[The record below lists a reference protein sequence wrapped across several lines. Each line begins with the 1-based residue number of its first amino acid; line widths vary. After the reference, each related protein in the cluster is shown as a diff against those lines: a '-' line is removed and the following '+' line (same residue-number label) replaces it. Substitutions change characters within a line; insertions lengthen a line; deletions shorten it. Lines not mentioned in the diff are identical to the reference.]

1 MKKIKLL
8 IADSGF
14 AEPWFLPLWQEF
26 FDVEIYDHDHEYDA
40 SSLVLTDNRFGEVD
54 RYQQIRQHNYR
65 TVLSY
70 LTDSRVNDT
79 CETING
85 ELVLRARDWMWIQE
99 SVQWRHWNHHVPR
112 APAVP
117 DKFFLLLM
125 NLRRD
130 HRDLLCDAV
139 RPYLDS
145 SLYSYVEKGILLPGD
160 HFIASPFH
168 SGTAN
173 DRLYVP
179 DWYAKTCFSL
189 VSESFV
195 GAELFVSEKIFKPL
209 AYSHPLIVYG
219 TPGTLDY
226 LHELGFETFGHVIDQ
241 SYDLDTDATARL
253 KKIVTVLSDLR
264 REFERTG
271 TVLQDPRTQ
280 QILAHNHARFFD
292 QSGIRDIFYKQVALP
307 IMEFAETS

>member
-1 MKKIKLL
+1 
-8 IADSGF
+8 
-14 AEPWFLPLWQEF
+14 
-26 FDVEIYDHDHEYDA
+26 
-40 SSLVLTDNRFGEVD
+40 
-54 RYQQIRQHNYR
+54 
-65 TVLSY
+65 
-70 LTDSRVNDT
+70 
-79 CETING
+79 
-85 ELVLRARDWMWIQE
+85 
-99 SVQWRHWNHHVPR
+99 
-112 APAVP
+112 
-117 DKFFLLLM
+117 
-125 NLRRD
+125 
-130 HRDLLCDAV
+130 
-139 RPYLDS
+139 
-145 SLYSYVEKGILLPGD
+145 
-160 HFIASPFH
+160 
-168 SGTAN
+168 
-173 DRLYVP
+173 
-179 DWYAKTCFSL
+179 